1 MPTPTDRE
9 AISDVANPLG
19 LDGIEFIEYAT
30 TRPQALG
37 QVLEM
42 MGFKPIARH
51 RSREVLLY
59 RQGTMNVVINAHV
72 GTERPRSVAPNE
84 TPAIAAV
91 ALRVR
96 DAAAAYKR
104 ALDRGA
110 WAVPTHVEVMELNIP
125 AIHGVGASRIYF
137 VDRYR
142 EFSIYD
148 VDFVPIPTVERSPQ
162 ALADMHWFGLVQ
174 YIGNDRMEDW
184 TEFYR
189 ELFGFDVLPDDERFG
204 ILPKGRIL
212 RSPCRSFYLQLIEP
226 DPSVVDVEG
235 DESLARIGLGAPDV
249 AAAARALRARGVE
262 FVESSGAAHRI
273 ARRADQELARRA
285 DVRAGAQRTGCA
297 MTQHSGFIDDFGMDT
312 ITLSG
317 SLPDKLRAMR
327 DAGFS
332 QVMLKA
338 SDLVA
343 HPEGVHDAVRA
354 VQRSGLRV
362 TGFQVLR
369 DFEGLAGHLHDYKVD
384 IAKSMLEMARA
395 VGAPLLLACSSTS
408 THATQDVDALARDL
422 RKLAM
427 LAVPLGLK
435 IAYEGLSWGRTIN
448 EFTTAWEVVSRADAP
463 NLGLGIDSFHILA
476 AKTPLD
482 EIDTLDP
489 DKIFL
494 VQLADFMWH
503 EVRSFEE
510 RIATAR
516 HFRVFPGEG
525 VHSAQVAELVLRL
538 DALGYRGDYSFEVF
552 NDDYQQVPPATV
564 AQRARRSAVWLGE
577 EVLRRS
583 VPLPGAMRLKGRAAP
598 AAS

>member
-1 MPTPTDRE
+1 MM
-9 AISDVANPLG
+9 
-19 LDGIEFIEYAT
+19 
-30 TRPQALG
+30 QA
-37 QVLEM
+37 
-42 MGFKPIARH
+42 
-51 RSREVLLY
+51 
-59 RQGTMNVVINAHV
+59 
-72 GTERPRSVAPNE
+72 
-84 TPAIAAV
+84 
-91 ALRVR
+91 
-96 DAAAAYKR
+96 
-104 ALDRGA
+104 
-110 WAVPTHVEVMELNIP
+110 
-125 AIHGVGASRIYF
+125 
-137 VDRYR
+137 
-142 EFSIYD
+142 
-148 VDFVPIPTVERSPQ
+148 
-162 ALADMHWFGLVQ
+162 
-174 YIGNDRMEDW
+174 
-184 TEFYR
+184 
-189 ELFGFDVLPDDERFG
+189 
-204 ILPKGRIL
+204 
-212 RSPCRSFYLQLIEP
+212 
-226 DPSVVDVEG
+226 
-235 DESLARIGLGAPDV
+235 
-249 AAAARALRARGVE
+249 
-262 FVESSGAAHRI
+262 
-273 ARRADQELARRA
+273 
-285 DVRAGAQRTGCA
+285 
-297 MTQHSGFIDDFGMDT
+297 SGFIDDFGMDT

-343 HPEGVHDAVRA
+343 HPEGVDDAVRA

-369 DFEGLAGHLHDYKVD
+369 DFEGLSGHLHDYKVD

-408 THATQDVDALARDL
+408 THATQDIDALADDL

-427 LAVPLGLK
+427 LAVPLGIK

-463 NLGLGIDSFHILA
+463 NLGLGIDSFHLLA
-476 AKTPLD
+476 AKTPLAELD
-482 EIDTLDP
+482 SLDP

-552 NDDYQQVPPATV
+552 NNDYQQIPPDAV
-564 AQRARRSAVWLGE
+564 ARRARRSALWLGE